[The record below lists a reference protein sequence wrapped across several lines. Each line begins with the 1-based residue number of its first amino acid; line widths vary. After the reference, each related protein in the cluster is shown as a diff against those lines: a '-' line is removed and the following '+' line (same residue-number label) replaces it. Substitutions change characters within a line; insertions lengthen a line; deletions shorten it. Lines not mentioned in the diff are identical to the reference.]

1 MGAEEEEDERSD
13 QVDVV
18 FWRTCDVKV
27 GREGEKKRKKRE
39 RKQRDRNKKGGRW
52 AQLDCRQEGTCLSV

>member
-27 GREGEKKRKKRE
+27 GREGEKKRKKKGKKAKRQ
-39 RKQRDRNKKGGRW
+39 KQKRGKMG
-52 AQLDCRQEGTCLSV
+52 SVRL

>member
-13 QVDVV
+13 QVDAV

-27 GREGEKKRKKRE
+27 GREGEKKE
-39 RKQRDRNKKGGRW
+39 KKGKESKETETKKGE
-52 AQLDCRQEGTCLSV
+52 DGLS